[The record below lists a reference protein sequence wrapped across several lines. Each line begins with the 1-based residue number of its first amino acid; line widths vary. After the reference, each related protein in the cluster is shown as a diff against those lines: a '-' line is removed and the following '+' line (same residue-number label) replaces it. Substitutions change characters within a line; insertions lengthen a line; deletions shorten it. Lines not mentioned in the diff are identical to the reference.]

1 MSSPTRTHRN
11 PTEMAAERVR
21 AEFERDTTSVAGHR
35 RECLGVL
42 DALDWLEGHET
53 YAPASGLCRHPDMA
67 GRELSSAV
75 DAEYKFLTKGPRDNA
90 DWARGVIRGLK
101 WYLLDPSA

>member
-11 PTEMAAERVR
+11 ATELTAERAR
-21 AEFERDTTSVAGHR
+21 AEFERDTTSVDGHR
-35 RECLGVL
+35 REQLGVL
-42 DALDWLEGHET
+42 DALDWLEGLEPCG
-53 YAPASGLCRHPDMA
+53 PASGTERGPELA

-75 DAEYKFLTKGPRDNA
+75 DAEYEFLTEGPRENA